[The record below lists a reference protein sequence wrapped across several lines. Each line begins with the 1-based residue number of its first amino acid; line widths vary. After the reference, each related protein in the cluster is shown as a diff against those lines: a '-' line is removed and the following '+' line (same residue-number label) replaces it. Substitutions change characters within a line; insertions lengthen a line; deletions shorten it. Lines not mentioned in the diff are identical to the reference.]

1 MRASKLICTIV
12 ATMLLTT
19 SLVGCGKSSTSSS
32 TTGNSKL
39 SEVPITIYVAGDKPK
54 QQDEVDKYI
63 SEQTKKE
70 LNIKLTTK
78 YIPWSDYSSQ
88 MKLKAAAGENF
99 DIFLSFFSDLPGQI
113 SRKSALD
120 ITDLI
125 AKDGGDLKKNIP
137 ANLWKSVTSTD
148 GKIYGIPSVYPMT
161 GINRGFLVRKDLR
174 LKYKLPEITDKA
186 SMENY
191 FNAVKKND
199 PTIVPILCANLG
211 MLTADKTLID
221 HYQYT
226 FGAGGAGP
234 ASLAIDVTKKPYKVV
249 NSATTSVTLAIRTE
263 NQKAMANG
271 WFEKD
276 FLTDTDR
283 DGKFIQGKAAAM
295 PGDLFNITDRQNALA
310 KNVPGAELE
319 LAIINKEGKWYGT
332 DPVNNFGVISSTSKN
347 PERAV
352 MFMNWLR
359 KNKDNW
365 NMFMLGK
372 PGVTYNVS
380 GDKVKV
386 PAGTAPADKYSP
398 CPWFAQQTDYMK
410 FFNTDPKSYIDALA
424 FWNKLKIE
432 PSALA
437 TFVYSNKNVL
447 AEDAA
452 VSKIQVEEGNPITAG
467 LLTKDTDIKKYYD
480 DLDKA
485 GLQKIISDAQTQL
498 DAYMATQK

>member
-1 MRASKLICTIV
+1 M
-12 ATMLLTT
+12 LTT
-19 SLVGCGKSSTSSS
+19 ILAGCGKKATTTPTSSNTETES
-32 TTGNSKL
+32 PKL
-39 SEVPITIYVAGDKPK
+39 SEVSLTIYVAGDKPK
-54 QQDEVDKYI
+54 LQEEVDKYI
-63 SEQTKKE
+63 SEKTVDE
-70 LNIKLTTK
+70 LNIKITTK
-78 YIPWSDYSSQ
+78 YIPWGDYSSQ
-88 MKLKAAAGENF
+88 MKLKAAAGEEF

-125 AKDGGDLKKNIP
+125 AKNGADLKKNIP
-137 ANLWKSVTSTD
+137 EDLWKSVTNTE

-161 GINRGFLVRKDLR
+161 GMNRGLLVRKDLR
-174 LKYKLPEITDKA
+174 EKYNLPEITDIA
-186 SMENY
+186 SLEN
-191 FNAVKKND
+191 FFT
-199 PTIVPILCANLG
+199 TIKEKEPSIIPILSGNLG
-211 MLTADKTLID
+211 MLSADKTLID
-221 HYQYT
+221 HYQYQ
-226 FGAGGAGP
+226 FGAGM
-234 ASLAIDVTKKPYKVV
+234 AIDVTQKPYKVV
-249 NSATTSVTLAIRTE
+249 DAATTPVTLAIRAE
-263 NQKAMANG
+263 NQKALANG

-283 DGKFIQGKAAAM
+283 DGKFIQGKAASMA
-295 PGDLFNITDRQNALA
+295 GDLFNITDRQNALT

-352 MFMNWLR
+352 MFMNWMR
-359 KNKDNW
+359 KSKENW

-372 PGVTYNVS
+372 PGVTYTES

-386 PAGTAPADKYSP
+386 PEGTAPADKYSP

-410 FFNTDPKSYIDALA
+410 FFDTDPQSYIDALT
-424 FWNKLKIE
+424 FWNQLKIE
-432 PSALA
+432 PSPLS

-452 VSKIQVEEGNPITAG
+452 VAKVQTEEGIPVTMG
-467 LLTKDTDIKKYYD
+467 LLGKENDIKKYYE

-485 GLQKIISDAQTQL
+485 GMKKLITDAQAQL
-498 DAYMATQK
+498 DDYMAKQK

>member
-1 MRASKLICTIV
+1 MKTKKLICTIV
-12 ATMLLTT
+12 ATVMLTT
-19 SLVGCGKSSTSSS
+19 ILTGCGKKTTTTPSSTES
-32 TTGNSKL
+32 NKL
-39 SEVPITIYVAGDKPK
+39 TEVPLTIYVAGDKPK
-54 QQDEVDKYI
+54 LQEEVDKYI
-63 SEQTKKE
+63 SEQTKGE

-78 YIPWSDYSSQ
+78 YIPWGDYSSQ
-88 MKLKAAAGENF
+88 MKLKAAAGEEF
-99 DIFLSFFSDLPGQI
+99 DIFLSFFTDLPGQI

-125 AKDGGDLKKNIP
+125 AKDGGDLKKNISGD
-137 ANLWKSVTSTD
+137 LWKSVTSTD
-148 GKIYGIPSVYPMT
+148 GKIYGIPSAYPMT
-161 GINRGFLVRKDLR
+161 GMNRGFLVRKDLR
-174 LKYKLPEITDKA
+174 EKYNLPEITDIA
-186 SMENY
+186 SMEN
-191 FNAVKKND
+191 FFT
-199 PTIVPILCANLG
+199 TIKGKEPSIIPILCGNLG

-226 FGAGGAGP
+226 FGAGM
-234 ASLAIDVTKKPYKVV
+234 AIDVTQKPYKVV
-249 NSATTSVTLAIRTE
+249 DAATLPLTLTIRAE
-263 NQKAMANG
+263 NQKALTNG

-283 DGKFIQGKAAAM
+283 DGKFIQGKAASM
-295 PGDLFNITDRQNALA
+295 PGDLFNITDRQNALT

-352 MFMNWLR
+352 MFMNWMR
-359 KNKDNW
+359 KSKENW

-372 PGVTYNVS
+372 PGVTYTES

-386 PAGTAPADKYSP
+386 PEGTAPADKYSP

-410 FFNTDPKSYIDALA
+410 FYDTDPQSYIDALT

-432 PSALA
+432 PSALS

-447 AEDAA
+447 SEDAA
-452 VSKIQVEEGNPITAG
+452 VAKVQTEEGIPVTMG
-467 LLTKDTDIKKYYD
+467 LLSKESDIKKYND
-480 DLDKA
+480 DLYKA
-485 GLQKIISDAQTQL
+485 GMKKLITDAQTQL
-498 DAYMATQK
+498 DVYMATQK